1 MEAATIAYCHNDNHN
16 IWWWRPTWTGH
27 QQSNNLETVIIQA
40 AWPHFYQGHTIP
52 GISRRGHANGAHPR
66 KRKWFLKK
74 KKEYGPRYKKR
85 EITATIVEGWKNDTC
100 CMGVLRES
108 KSAACSIIISNIIIM
123 FICVFYDCFLQSKS
137 IFSWCGETSRLDI
150 AASWSKDKKL
160 AERII

>member
-1 MEAATIAYCHNDNHN
+1 MITIISCGGGLLGPGTSNQIISKQLLFKRHDRTSIRATPSPGSPAGDTQTALTLAKGNGF
-16 IWWWRPTWTGH
+16 WR
-27 QQSNNLETVIIQA
+27 
-40 AWPHFYQGHTIP
+40 
-52 GISRRGHANGAHPR
+52 R
-66 KRKWFLKK
+66 

-160 AERII
+160 AGRII